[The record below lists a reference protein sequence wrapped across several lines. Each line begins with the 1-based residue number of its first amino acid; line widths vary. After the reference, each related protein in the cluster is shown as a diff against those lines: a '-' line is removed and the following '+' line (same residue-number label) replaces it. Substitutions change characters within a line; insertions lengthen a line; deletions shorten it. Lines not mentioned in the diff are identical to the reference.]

1 MLSSTPVLCNVSHLI
16 FPWLKSP
23 IIIQSPLLTSFIA
36 LCDESPKI
44 AICTQHM
51 MFGCFRDSGVGA
63 RGIKIS
69 TCSILFGVFN
79 ITITVVICGNTKRY
93 MVSSGGMISVPER
106 YSFQPKIPT
115 HNDRK

>member
-1 MLSSTPVLCNVSHLI
+1 
-16 FPWLKSP
+16 
-23 IIIQSPLLTSFIA
+23 
-36 LCDESPKI
+36 
-44 AICTQHM
+44 M
-51 MFGCFRDSGVGA
+51 MFGCFRDPECRSSGNKDQHMFDIIRCV
-63 RGIKIS
+63 
-69 TCSILFGVFN
+69 N

>member
-1 MLSSTPVLCNVSHLI
+1 MKGVYILPVAVTPSN
-16 FPWLKSP
+16 
-23 IIIQSPLLTSFIA
+23 A
-36 LCDESPKI
+36 LCSAQSNTVFCPKLRL
-44 AICTQHM
+44 A
-51 MFGCFRDSGVGA
+51 
-63 RGIKIS
+63 
-69 TCSILFGVFN
+69 VFN

>member
-1 MLSSTPVLCNVSHLI
+1 
-16 FPWLKSP
+16 
-23 IIIQSPLLTSFIA
+23 
-36 LCDESPKI
+36 
-44 AICTQHM
+44 M
-51 MFGCFRDSGVGA
+51 MFGCFRDPECRSS
-63 RGIKIS
+63 GIKIR

-79 ITITVVICGNTKRY
+79 ITITVGICGNKKRY

>member
-1 MLSSTPVLCNVSHLI
+1 MYSGVSGI
-16 FPWLKSP
+16 PS
-23 IIIQSPLLTSFIA
+23 
-36 LCDESPKI
+36 
-44 AICTQHM
+44 
-51 MFGCFRDSGVGA
+51 VGA

-106 YSFQPKIPT
+106 YSFQTNIPT